1 MPCVTVFSCIECVL
15 LHRMCSLMYV
25 FSYIGRA
32 LVLPLACRSWVFLV
46 FSSRDVP
53 LCLTQRRARVLPIS
67 CMAQF
72 RVYMAAVLEREH
84 VHEQNVF
91 CIDRRLEREHVL

>member
-1 MPCVTVFSCIECVL
+1 
-15 LHRMCSLMYV
+15 MCSLMYV

-32 LVLPLACRSWVFLV
+32 LVLPLACRSWVFLE

-53 LCLTQRRARVLPIS
+53 LCLTQRRARVLPIA

-84 VHEQNVF
+84 VREQNVF

>member
-1 MPCVTVFSCIECVL
+1 MFSYIECVL
-15 LHRMCSLMYV
+15 LYMCFL
-25 FSYIGRA
+25 ILG
-32 LVLPLACRSWVFLV
+32 VLLCDHWHAGLGVFLV

-53 LCLTQRRARVLPIS
+53 LCLTQRRARVLPIA

-84 VHEQNVF
+84 VREQNVF
-91 CIDRRLEREHVL
+91 CIDRRLERELVL